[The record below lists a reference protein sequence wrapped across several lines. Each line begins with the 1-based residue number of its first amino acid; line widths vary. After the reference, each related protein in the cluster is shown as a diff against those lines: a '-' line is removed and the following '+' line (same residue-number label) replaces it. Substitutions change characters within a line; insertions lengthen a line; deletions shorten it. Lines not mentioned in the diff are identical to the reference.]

1 MSKPTSAEST
11 EALSGRFLT
20 WGPFYFMCGW
30 DYEEDTL
37 MFANHNRA
45 ALFDTPQ
52 TDETV
57 KIPLGLYGK

>member
-1 MSKPTSAEST
+1 
-11 EALSGRFLT
+11 
-20 WGPFYFMCGW
+20 MCGW